1 MVLGKERR
9 DQTFSLT
16 GLSPS
21 LARLSRPVQLRS
33 DLVTL
38 WFYPGRTS
46 LFPLPLKSNT
56 QGLSHS
62 LGLGSSLFAR
72 RYSGNRISFF
82 SSGYLDGSVP
92 PVSLPYGILEVHS
105 SGLPHSGISGSQL
118 AYSYPKLIAVG
129 HALLRLLAPRHPPY
143 ALFNLTAKPLIII
156 NEIC

>member
-9 DQTFSLT
+9 DQIFSLT

-21 LARLSRPVQLRS
+21 LARLSRPVQLKPG
-33 DLVTL
+33 LVTL
-38 WFYPGRTS
+38 WFHPGRTS
-46 LFPLPLKSNT
+46 LFPLPPKSNT
-56 QGLSHS
+56 QGLLHS
-62 LGLGSSLFAR
+62 LGLGCSPFAR
-72 RYSGNRISFF
+72 RYLGNRISFF

-92 PVSLPYGILEVHS
+92 PVSLPYGILEVYS